1 MNYQISDNEVI
12 KNKGKVNCNKNVLLS
27 IINLAAKEISGVDSL
42 CSNFS
47 SGLKKLFS
55 NNVSE
60 GVKIAYENNGITV
73 DIYLNI
79 LYGYNVTDVAH
90 RVQENVKNGI
100 SSMIDIKVNSI
111 NVHIMGVEFGAEA
124 NE

>member
-1 MNYQISDNEVI
+1 MNYQISDNEAI

-47 SGLKKLFS
+47 SGIKKFFS

-60 GVKIAYENNGITV
+60 GVKIAFENEGITV

-111 NVHIMGVEFGAEA
+111 NVHIMGVEFGAET

>member
-1 MNYQISDNEVI
+1 MNYQISDNEAI
-12 KNKGKVNCNKNVLLS
+12 KNKGKINCNKNVLLS

-47 SGLKKLFS
+47 SGIKKFFS

-60 GVKIAYENNGITV
+60 GVKIAFENEGITV

-111 NVHIMGVEFGAEA
+111 NVHIMGVEFGAEI

>member
-42 CSNFS
+42 CSNFG

>member
-100 SSMIDIKVNSI
+100 SSMIDIKVNSV

>member
-1 MNYQISDNEVI
+1 MNYQLSADNVV

-27 IINLAAKEISGVDSL
+27 IINLAAKEITGVDSL
-42 CSNFS
+42 CTNFS
-47 SGLKKLFS
+47 SGLQKLFS

-60 GVKIAYENNGITV
+60 GVKITYNNDGITV
-73 DIYLNI
+73 DIYINV
-79 LYGYNVTDVAH
+79 LYGHNITDVAH

-100 SSMIDIKVNSI
+100 SSMIDVKVNSI
-111 NVHIMGVEFGAEA
+111 NVHIMGVTFGAE

>member
-1 MNYQISDNEVI
+1 MNYQISDNEAI

-47 SGLKKLFS
+47 SGIKKFFS

-60 GVKIAYENNGITV
+60 GVKIAFENEGITV

-111 NVHIMGVEFGAEA
+111 NVHIMGVEFGAEI

>member
-42 CSNFS
+42 CSNFG

-60 GVKIAYENNGITV
+60 GVKIAFENNGITV

>member
-60 GVKIAYENNGITV
+60 GVKIAFENNGITV

-79 LYGYNVTDVAH
+79 RYGYNVTDVAH

>member
-1 MNYQISDNEVI
+1 MNYQISEDSSN
-12 KNKGKVNCNKNVLLS
+12 KNKGKVNCNKDVLLS

-42 CSNFS
+42 CPDFT
-47 SGLKKLFS
+47 SGLKRFFS

-60 GVKIAYENNGITV
+60 GVKIAYVNDGITV
-73 DIYLNI
+73 DVYINI

-100 SSMIDIKVNSI
+100 SSMIDIKINSV
-111 NVHIMGVEFGAEA
+111 NVHVMGVEFGAEG

>member
-1 MNYQISDNEVI
+1 M
-12 KNKGKVNCNKNVLLS
+12 LLS

-42 CSNFS
+42 CKNFS
-47 SGLKKLFS
+47 SGIKKIFS

-60 GVKIAYENNGITV
+60 GVKVTYENDGITV

-79 LYGYNVTDVAH
+79 LYGYNITDVAH

-100 SSMIDIKVNSI
+100 SSMIDVKVNSI
-111 NVHIMGVEFGAEA
+111 NVHIMGVEFGVEA